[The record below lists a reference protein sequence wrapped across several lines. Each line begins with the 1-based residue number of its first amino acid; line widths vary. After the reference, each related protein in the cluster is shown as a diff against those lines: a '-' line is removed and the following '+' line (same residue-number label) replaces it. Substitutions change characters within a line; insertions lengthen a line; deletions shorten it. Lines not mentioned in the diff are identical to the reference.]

1 MNATDDRYRLLV
13 EHMTDAVFE
22 ATVDGTITWIS
33 PSVERVSGWRP
44 DQVVGRNVIDFV
56 PPDQVAA
63 VNAMR
68 DRAAVG
74 EVVTFTGQ
82 SMHAAGHLV
91 WVSVSV
97 SPLTK
102 VEGTVVHSV
111 GVVRDV
117 DDAVRARLALAASEE
132 HYRLLADH
140 VADVVMRLEPD
151 LTITWVSPSVRHI
164 LGMEPEQLV
173 GRNGA
178 EFVQPDEWDALPD
191 PREDVLA
198 GEVPDGPEQQMYI
211 RVRHADGSWRWI
223 AGRPMLLT
231 DSSGALTNIVIGWSD
246 VTELIEAREQAHAAR
261 DRLRATLD
269 TLMDP
274 HLIISPVRE
283 DGRIT
288 DFVIVDANEAVGAY
302 YNRHRG
308 DLVGT
313 RYLDTMTTQAALAV
327 FPLDVKVAETGV
339 PLVLDDFPLAVNGV
353 ERRFDLRAV
362 KVGDDVSHTW
372 RDVTHRHD
380 VEAHLSHLA
389 THDTLTGLANRGA
402 LIDELSRALIAAR
415 RSGQP
420 VAVIM
425 LDLDHFKTVNDTVG
439 HAMGDQLLKAA
450 ARRLEAGVRGGDLVA
465 RLGGDEFVIVM
476 RDTADGRE
484 AIAAAERIVE
494 AFRQPITAGGLELL
508 ATASVGVVI
517 APGDASVES
526 ALREADAA
534 MYRAKRA
541 GRDQTAIFND
551 DLREA
556 AQARSKLE
564 TQLRPALSLGELALH
579 YQPEVDLAT
588 GRVCAVEAL
597 LRWNHPSGELYPASR
612 FIDLAEDIGVIIDS
626 TNWAIH
632 EACAAARKWADLHPE
647 LDLQLRINLSRQ
659 QLADPTLV
667 DSFDHAIAAT
677 GTDPHTVVVDIGEDI
692 FVDGS
697 TNVPTTLAELSD
709 RGIGI
714 ALDNF
719 MSGFGA
725 IGYLSLR
732 SLRTV
737 RLDRS
742 FLSGSSSVER
752 GGRLVAGL
760 VAFARHLDLVVAADG
775 VETLDQARRV
785 KQLGCATAQGYLFA
799 PPMAADELTEQLGRT
814 FEV

>member
-22 ATVDGTITWIS
+22 ATIEGDITWIS
-33 PSVERVSGWRP
+33 PSVERIAGWRP
-44 DQVVGRNVIDFV
+44 DQVVGRNVAEFV
-56 PPDQVAA
+56 VPGDVATVNSMKDQVA
-63 VNAMR
+63 R
-68 DRAAVG
+68 G
-74 EVVTFTGQ
+74 ESITFTGQ
-82 SMHAAGHLV
+82 SLLADGAFR

-97 SPLTK
+97 APLAK
-102 VEGTVVHSV
+102 VEGAVVHSV

-117 DDAVRARLALAASEE
+117 HDTVCTRLALAGSEE

-151 LTITWVSPSVRHI
+151 LTITWISPSVRHI
-164 LGMEPEQLV
+164 LGWEPEQVV

-178 EFVQPDEWDALPD
+178 EFVPADEWDALPD

-198 GEVPDGPEQQMYI
+198 GAVPDGPEEPMYI
-211 RVRHADGSWRWI
+211 RVLHADGSWRWM
-223 AGRPMLLT
+223 AGRTMLLT
-231 DSSGALTNIVIGWSD
+231 DNGGALTNIVIAWSD
-246 VTELIEAREQAHAAR
+246 VTELIEAREQAHEAR

-274 HLIISPVRE
+274 HIIISPVM
-283 DGRIT
+283 DGGRIT
-288 DFVIVDANEAVGAY
+288 DFVIVEANEAVATY
-302 YNRHRG
+302 YGRQRS
-308 DLVGT
+308 DLVGA
-313 RYLDTMTTQAALAV
+313 RYLDVMTTQAAIAV
-327 FPLDVKVAETGV
+327 FPLDLKVAETGV
-339 PLVLDDFPLAVNGV
+339 PLVLDDFPLEVYGV

-380 VEAHLSHLA
+380 VEVHLSHLA

-425 LDLDHFKTVNDTVG
+425 LDLDHFKTVNDTLG

-484 AIAAAERIVE
+484 ALAAADRIVD
-494 AFRQPITAGGLELL
+494 AFRQPITAGGLELQ

-517 APGDASVES
+517 TPPDASVES

-541 GRDQTAIFND
+541 GRDQMAIFND

-556 AQARSKLE
+556 AQERSKLE

-579 YQPEVDLAT
+579 YQPEIDLAT

-632 EACAAARKWADLHPE
+632 EACSAARRWDDLHPD
-647 LDLQLRINLSRQ
+647 LHLQLRLNLSRQ

-667 DSFDHAIAAT
+667 GSFDHAISVT
-677 GTDPHTVVVDIGEDI
+677 GMNPRAIIVDVGEDLFI
-692 FVDGS
+692 DGS
-697 TNVPTTLAELSD
+697 TSVPTTLAELSD

-719 MSGFGA
+719 MTGFGA
-725 IGYLSLR
+725 IGYLSSR
-732 SLRTV
+732 TLRTV

-742 FLSGSSSVER
+742 FLSGSSNAER
-752 GGRLVAGL
+752 GERLVAGL

-785 KQLGCATAQGYLFA
+785 KTLGCATAQGYLFA
-799 PPMAADELTEQLGRT
+799 PPMAADELTVQLDRT
-814 FEV
+814 FQL